1 MQCHI
6 CKAQVADGITEC
18 PECGASMTI
27 NRVTGSTQPTDD
39 FGKMFVDATNI
50 WKANLGDLVILSLVF
65 MLVVWIPFAN
75 AGFIT
80 GYYRSVLKVMR
91 GQGKAQVGDLFNA
104 WDCFGNMV
112 ALLVASFVLMIILS
126 FIPLIGTLI
135 GTLAG
140 MALGVLMAPA
150 LFAVADKGMNVVD
163 SVKWGIETIK
173 KDPINWLLAGLVG
186 SIISSIGA
194 IAILIGII
202 VTMPWGTLITA
213 VQYERR
219 KAD

>member
-6 CKAQVADGITEC
+6 CRAQVQDGVTEC
-18 PECGASMTI
+18 PECGASLTI
-27 NRVTGSTQPTDD
+27 NRTSTVNQPTDE
-39 FGKMFVDATNI
+39 FGKMFMDATNI
-50 WKANLGDLVILSLVF
+50 WKANLGDLVILSLVL

-80 GYYRSVLKVMR
+80 GYYRSVLRVFR
-91 GQGKAQVGDLFNA
+91 GQGKAQAGDLFNA
-104 WDCFGNMV
+104 WDCFAQMLI
-112 ALLVASFVLMIILS
+112 LLVVS
-126 FIPLIGTLI
+126 FIAMILLSLIPLI

-150 LFAVADKGMNVVD
+150 LFAVADRGMNAVD

-186 SIISSIGA
+186 SIITSVGA
-194 IAILIGII
+194 IALLIGVI

-213 VQYERR
+213 AQYERR
-219 KAD
+219 KND